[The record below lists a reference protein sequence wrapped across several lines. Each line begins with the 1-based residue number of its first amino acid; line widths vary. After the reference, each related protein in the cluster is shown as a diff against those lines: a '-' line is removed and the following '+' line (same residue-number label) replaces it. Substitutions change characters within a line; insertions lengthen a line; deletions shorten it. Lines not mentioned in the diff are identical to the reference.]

1 MPIALWHYI
10 KRIYQG
16 YGIVVSLMKR
26 FVCVK
31 EVASSCDSLIFF
43 LNRLRF
49 VKTNSIRKAVYRILA
64 MVDEFYAKDEDGIS
78 SLEKEFERTNQFI
91 ATSLKIV
98 AEKGGLPWRKS

>member
-1 MPIALWHYI
+1 M
-10 KRIYQG
+10 
-16 YGIVVSLMKR
+16 
-26 FVCVK
+26 
-31 EVASSCDSLIFF
+31 
-43 LNRLRF
+43 
-49 VKTNSIRKAVYRILA
+49 YRILA